1 MDNDELWEEIDR
13 VENIIGTKVFL
24 LSLEK
29 ALPIDQLENLTSY
42 ICRMFDIETK
52 CKEKHE

>member
-13 VENIIGTKVFL
+13 IENIIGTKVFL

-52 CKEKHE
+52 CK

>member
-1 MDNDELWEEIDR
+1 MDNDEIWHEIDR

-29 ALPIDQLENLTSY
+29 ALPIEQLENLTAY
-42 ICRMFDIETK
+42 ICRMFDNETK

>member
-1 MDNDELWEEIDR
+1 MSNDELWEEIDR
-13 VENIIGTKVFL
+13 IENIIGTKVFL

-29 ALPIDQLENLTSY
+29 ALSIDQLENLTSY